1 MVNVQGLPY
10 VIPDS
15 MPPTGQESDEQTRAY
30 TERAPAV
37 GDSSSAAAWAKVGKR
52 TIHGLWRLDFDV
64 PDS

>member
-30 TERAPAV
+30 RKEEE
-37 GDSSSAAAWAKVGKR
+37 S
-52 TIHGLWRLDFDV
+52 
-64 PDS
+64 